1 MAALKDT
8 VHRTPYTLHR
18 TLYTLSDLCS
28 LIGEALDDSLSPSY
42 WVKAEI
48 SSLSVKS
55 GHMYLEL
62 VDGDK
67 SKIINQKSPY
77 GASRSKEI
85 ASKMRA
91 TCWSGIQEM
100 LNAYFESETGQR
112 LQPGMNILVEVE
124 VQFHPLYGLSLSI
137 LNIDPSFTLGDI
149 ARQRQQTIEQLR
161 KDGLLDAQQLLPLP
175 TLIRRIAVISSP
187 SAAGYEDFVN
197 TLHRTPH
204 TVHPTP
210 YTLHP
215 TPYTFHTQLFPATM
229 QGEAAAKSILAALE
243 EVLNQKSKIENQ
255 KYDCVAIIRGGGAT
269 TDLSC
274 FDNYE
279 LCAVCAQFELPILTG
294 IGHTRDISV
303 LDLVAHQALK
313 TPTAVAEWLIHR
325 MDEQMNRIA
334 DLILRLQRTKER
346 QLLLRQHRIELLE
359 QRLDACNP
367 ERIYR
372 QGYSL
377 LTKNGQ
383 PVRSVHDLHP
393 GDIVTTHLADGS
405 VHSTIHRTPY
415 TVHRTP

>member
-8 VHRTPYTLHR
+8 VHRTPYTVHC
-18 TLYTLSDLCS
+18 TLYTITDLCS
-28 LIGEALDDSLSPSY
+28 LIGEALHDSLSPSY

-67 SKIINQKSPY
+67 
-77 GASRSKEI
+77 
-85 ASKMRA
+85 SKMRA

-204 TVHPTP
+204 TLHHTP

-229 QGEAAAKSILAALE
+229 QGESAAKSILAALE

-255 KYDCVAIIRGGGAT
+255 KYDCIAIIRGGGAT

-334 DLILRLQRTKER
+334 DLIVRLQRTKER

-359 QRLDACNP
+359 QRLAACNP

-405 VHSTIHRTPY
+405 VQSTIHRTPY
-415 TVHRTP
+415 TVHRNP